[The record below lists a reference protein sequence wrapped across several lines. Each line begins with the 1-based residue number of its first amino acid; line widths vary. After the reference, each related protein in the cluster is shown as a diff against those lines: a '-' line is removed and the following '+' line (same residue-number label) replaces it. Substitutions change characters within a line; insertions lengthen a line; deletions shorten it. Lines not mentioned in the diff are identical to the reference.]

1 MLLSVDFL
9 ILSMYTTTEKSER
22 GRRCLIA
29 SCRSLRRDLMPPRCS
44 SFPRPHRRARS
55 AIPLRVVT
63 LYASIQ
69 CFLNT
74 LHVNVHRGMYAG
86 VLDVTIHSHLRKG
99 TYRYCGMQITLSLLS
114 RRARHSRRWSC
125 CYLQPPRHALL
136 HRHRAPDGAPEVSPS
151 SIDREVVGEAVVVAP
166 DEDVL
171 PEPEDRD
178 IAAHGGVVE
187 ACLPW
192 SDLRPSCQDLRD
204 DLRHQC
210 RYMSVLSS
218 KGVVAAL
225 YWVGLV
231 GAFVCIITL
240 HCILFA
246 LDH

>member
-1 MLLSVDFL
+1 
-9 ILSMYTTTEKSER
+9 
-22 GRRCLIA
+22 
-29 SCRSLRRDLMPPRCS
+29 
-44 SFPRPHRRARS
+44 
-55 AIPLRVVT
+55 
-63 LYASIQ
+63 
-69 CFLNT
+69 
-74 LHVNVHRGMYAG
+74 
-86 VLDVTIHSHLRKG
+86 
-99 TYRYCGMQITLSLLS
+99 
-114 RRARHSRRWSC
+114 
-125 CYLQPPRHALL
+125 
-136 HRHRAPDGAPEVSPS
+136 
-151 SIDREVVGEAVVVAP
+151 VVGEAVVVAP